1 MAQREDRQR
10 VRLVVE
16 LTLDDCI
23 IAESSEFPI
32 ALGASR
38 PMTER
43 PILLSLT
50 TMHQA
55 GLQILRDATE
65 LRMASALDPATLQ
78 REVVGAD
85 ALIIRTGGVVDAA
98 LLDRGEKLRVVGR
111 HGVGYDQIDIEAA
124 TARGVQVVYTPGA
137 NTQSV
142 AEHVFALMIGISRHF
157 PRMSAGLLA
166 GNYHV
171 RTSMT
176 GREIAGKT
184 LGIIGFGR
192 IGRLVGEIAHRG
204 FGMKVLYHDII
215 PAPPEVEE
223 RSSARRTSFAEVLK
237 LSEYVTLHVPLDS
250 STRRTINRDT
260 LALMRPDAIL
270 INTCRGP
277 VVDEEAVAAALDAHR
292 LWGYGADVFTVEPP
306 PPGHPLIGRDDVILT
321 PHSAAQTEE
330 GLRTMAVTIA
340 TDVVGILRGEPPL
353 NPVNDPVEV
362 ESVRRKLGR
371 HTLRTATGAGR

>member
-1 MAQREDRQR
+1 MVHEEDRQSAED
-10 VRLVVE
+10 VVE
-16 LTLDDCI
+16 LTLNDCI
-23 IAESSEFPI
+23 IAESSRFPK
-32 ALGASR
+32 ALGVSR
-38 PMTER
+38 PMPER

-55 GLQILRDATE
+55 GLQILNEATE

-111 HGVGYDQIDIEAA
+111 HGVGYDQIDVAAA

-184 LGIIGFGR
+184 LGIVGFGR

-204 FGMKVLYHDII
+204 FGMKVLYHDIV
-215 PAPPEVEE
+215 PAPPKSRNARTPAARALK
-223 RSSARRTSFAEVLK
+223 RSSSSPITS
-237 LSEYVTLHVPLDS
+237 PC
-250 STRRTINRDT
+250 
-260 LALMRPDAIL
+260 
-270 INTCRGP
+270 TCR
-277 VVDEEAVAAALDAHR
+277 
-292 LWGYGADVFTVEPP
+292 
-306 PPGHPLIGRDDVILT
+306 LT
-321 PHSAAQTEE
+321 RAP
-330 GLRTMAVTIA
+330 
-340 TDVVGILRGEPPL
+340 
-353 NPVNDPVEV
+353 
-362 ESVRRKLGR
+362 
-371 HTLRTATGAGR
+371 AG

>member
-1 MAQREDRQR
+1 M
-10 VRLVVE
+10 V
-16 LTLDDCI
+16 
-23 IAESSEFPI
+23 
-32 ALGASR
+32 
-38 PMTER
+38 ER

-50 TMHQA
+50 TMHEA
-55 GLQILRDATE
+55 GLKILRDATE

-78 REVVGAD
+78 REVVEAD

-98 LLDRGEKLRVVGR
+98 LLDCGKKLKVVGR

-142 AEHVFALMIGISRHF
+142 AEHVFALMIGLSRHF
-157 PRMSAGLLA
+157 PRMTAGLLA

-171 RTSMT
+171 RTSLT

-192 IGRLVGEIAHRG
+192 IGRLVGEIGHRG
-204 FGMKVLYHDII
+204 FGMKVLYHDIV
-215 PAPPEVEE
+215 APPPEAEA
-223 RSSARRTSFAEVLK
+223 RANARRTTFDDVLK
-237 LSEYVTLHVPLDS
+237 LSDYVTLHVPLDS
-250 STRRTINRDT
+250 STRRMINPAT

-277 VVDEEAVAAALDAHR
+277 VVDEDAVKLALDAHR

-306 PPGHPLIGRDDVILT
+306 PPGHPLIGRDDVIVT

-340 TDVVGILRGEPPL
+340 TDVVGILHGNPPM
-353 NPVNDPVEV
+353 NPVNKPDEV
-362 ESVRRKLGR
+362 ASVRSKLER
-371 HTLRTATGAGR
+371 NRTW

>member
-1 MAQREDRQR
+1 MK
-10 VRLVVE
+10 
-16 LTLDDCI
+16 
-23 IAESSEFPI
+23 
-32 ALGASR
+32 
-38 PMTER
+38 ER

-50 TMHQA
+50 TMHAA
-55 GLQILRDATE
+55 GLRILKESTE
-65 LRMASALDPATLQ
+65 VRMASALDPATLQ
-78 REVVGAD
+78 REVVDAD

-98 LLDRGEKLRVVGR
+98 LLDRGEKLLVVGR
-111 HGVGYDQIDIEAA
+111 HGVGYDQIDVEAA
-124 TARGVQVVYTPGA
+124 TARGIQVVYTPGA

-142 AEHVFALMIGISRHF
+142 AEHVFAMLIGLSRHF

-192 IGRLVGEIAHRG
+192 IGRLVAEIGYRG

-215 PAPPEVEE
+215 AAPAEIEE
-223 RSSARRTSFAEVLK
+223 RSNARRTSFEEVLK
-237 LSEYVTLHVPLDS
+237 NSEYVTLHVPLDT
-250 STRRTINRDT
+250 STRRMINGDT
-260 LALMRPDAIL
+260 LAFMRPDAIL

-277 VVDEEAVAAALDAHR
+277 VVDEAAVSRALDAQC

-306 PPGHPLIGRDDVILT
+306 PPGHPLIGRDDVMVT

-340 TDVVGILRGEPPL
+340 TDVVGILHGEPPM
-353 NPVNDPVEV
+353 NPVNEPGEV
-362 ESVRRKLGR
+362 ESIRRRLGR
-371 HTLRTATGAGR
+371 GSGKTT

>member
-1 MAQREDRQR
+1 MK
-10 VRLVVE
+10 
-16 LTLDDCI
+16 
-23 IAESSEFPI
+23 
-32 ALGASR
+32 
-38 PMTER
+38 ER

-50 TMHQA
+50 TMHAA
-55 GLQILRDATE
+55 GLHILNEATE

-78 REVVGAD
+78 REVVDAD

-98 LLDRGEKLRVVGR
+98 LLDRGEKLLVVGR
-111 HGVGYDQIDIEAA
+111 HGVGYDQIDVDAA
-124 TARGVQVVYTPGA
+124 TARGIQVVYTPGA

-142 AEHVFALMIGISRHF
+142 AEHVFALMIGLSRHF
-157 PRMSAGLLA
+157 PRMTAGLLA

-192 IGRLVGEIAHRG
+192 IGRLVAEIAHRG

-215 PAPPEVEE
+215 PAPAEIEE
-223 RSSARRTSFAEVLK
+223 RSSARRTGLEEVLK
-237 LSEYVTLHVPLDS
+237 QSEYVTLHVPLDS
-250 STRRTINRDT
+250 STRRMINHDT
-260 LALMRPDAIL
+260 LALMRRDAIL

-277 VVDEEAVAAALDAHR
+277 VVDEEAVARALDAHR

-306 PPGHPLIGRDDVILT
+306 PPGHPLIGRDDVIVT

-340 TDVVGILRGEPPL
+340 TDVVGILHGEPPM
-353 NPVNDPVEV
+353 NPVNEPGEV
-362 ESVRRKLGR
+362 QSIRRKLGR
-371 HTLRTATGAGR
+371 GGG

>member
-1 MAQREDRQR
+1 MK
-10 VRLVVE
+10 
-16 LTLDDCI
+16 
-23 IAESSEFPI
+23 
-32 ALGASR
+32 
-38 PMTER
+38 ER

-50 TMHQA
+50 TMHAA
-55 GLQILRDATE
+55 GLRILKESTE
-65 LRMASALDPATLQ
+65 VRMASALDPATLQ
-78 REVVGAD
+78 REVVDAD

-98 LLDRGEKLRVVGR
+98 LLDRGEKLLVVGR
-111 HGVGYDQIDIEAA
+111 HGVGYDQIDVEAA
-124 TARGVQVVYTPGA
+124 TSRGIQVVYTPGA

-142 AEHVFALMIGISRHF
+142 AEHVFAMLIGLSRHF

-192 IGRLVGEIAHRG
+192 IGRLVAEIGYRG

-215 PAPPEVEE
+215 AAPAEIEE
-223 RSSARRTSFAEVLK
+223 RSNARRTSFEEVLK
-237 LSEYVTLHVPLDS
+237 NSEYVTLHVPLDT
-250 STRRTINRDT
+250 STRRMINGDT
-260 LALMRPDAIL
+260 LAFMRPDAIL

-277 VVDEEAVAAALDAHR
+277 VVDEAAVSRALDAQR

-306 PPGHPLIGRDDVILT
+306 PPGHPLIGRDDVMVT

-340 TDVVGILRGEPPL
+340 TDVVGILHGEPPM
-353 NPVNDPVEV
+353 NPVNEPGEV
-362 ESVRRKLGR
+362 ESIRRRLGR
-371 HTLRTATGAGR
+371 GSGKTT

>member
-1 MAQREDRQR
+1 
-10 VRLVVE
+10 
-16 LTLDDCI
+16 
-23 IAESSEFPI
+23 
-32 ALGASR
+32 
-38 PMTER
+38 
-43 PILLSLT
+43 
-50 TMHQA
+50 
-55 GLQILRDATE
+55 
-65 LRMASALDPATLQ
+65 MASALDPATLQ

-98 LLDRGEKLRVVGR
+98 LLDRGDKLKVVGR
-111 HGVGYDQIDIEAA
+111 HGVGYDQIDVDAA
-124 TARGVQVVYTPGA
+124 TARGIQVVYTPGA

-142 AEHVFALMIGISRHF
+142 AEHVFALMIGLSRHF
-157 PRMSAGLLA
+157 PRMSAGLVA

-192 IGRLVGEIAHRG
+192 IGRLVGRDRPSRVRHEGALSRHRARAG
-204 FGMKVLYHDII
+204 RRRGT
-215 PAPPEVEE
+215 
-223 RSSARRTSFAEVLK
+223 RRTRAERACDELLEV
-237 LSEYVTLHVPLDS
+237 SEYVTLHVPLDS
-250 STRRTINRDT
+250 STRRMINRET

-277 VVDEEAVAAALDAHR
+277 VVDEEAVAEALDAHR

-306 PPGHPLIGRDDVILT
+306 PPGHPLIGRDDVIVT

-340 TDVVGILRGEPPL
+340 TDVVGILRGDLPM

-362 ESVRRKLGR
+362 ESVRKRLG
-371 HTLRTATGAGR
+371 LAPLYAGTA